1 MMVGTRSRKTLVS
14 VLLGVTAIVV
24 AACSGPVDEPTLT
37 STLNPATT
45 TTTAAEVTITASEAG
60 MPWWNDRVF
69 YEIFVRSF
77 ADSDGDGI
85 GDFVGMTDRLDY
97 LNDGDPTTTDDLGIT
112 GIWLMPVF
120 GSPSYHGY
128 DVVDYR
134 ATQPEYGTIDE
145 LRHFVDEAHERG
157 IAVIMDLVINHSSSR
172 HPWFETSSLNDSPTS
187 DWYIWEPEAPD
198 WRGPWGQDVWHE
210 RDDASYYGI
219 FWEGM
224 PDLNL
229 RTDAVTAE
237 MHDIGA
243 FWLDALDIDGYRLD
257 AARHLIEDGAV
268 QQDTPET
275 YAWLTDFT
283 DAMHGASTD
292 SLILGEI
299 WTDSET
305 VSSYVPDS
313 VDLAFEF
320 GLAEAFL
327 SSMKAWDA
335 TDIAD
340 AQEEVSDLYMTGQ
353 FAPFLTNHD
362 QDRVM
367 SQLGGNADR
376 AHVAAV
382 WLLTSEGV
390 PFVYYGEEVGL
401 AGTKPDER
409 IRTPMPWTDDSIR
422 VGFTTGVPWEPPD
435 LGFAEANVAT
445 QTRNDQSLLS
455 TYRDLIQYRTTSN
468 ALRFG
473 TTTVPVT
480 SAPELYAVLRS
491 FGDDHVLVL
500 LNLSGRE
507 VTGYSVNLDINASP
521 EVVSVRGRAPTS
533 AMDPTSYTPL
543 DSLNP
548 FETLVI
554 ELTTQS
560 DG

>member
-1 MMVGTRSRKTLVS
+1 MQR
-14 VLLGVTAIVV
+14 VLLLIGAIVITA
-24 AACSGPVDEPTLT
+24 AACSSSESADQ
-37 STLNPATT
+37 STVTTNHSTVTASTVTKPA
-45 TTTAAEVTITASEAG
+45 ITASEAG

-85 GDFVGMTDRLDY
+85 GDFVGMTERLDY
-97 LNDGDPTTTDDLGIT
+97 LNDGDPTTTDDLGVT

-120 GSPSYHGY
+120 DSPSYHGY
-128 DVVDYR
+128 DVVDYG

-157 IAVIMDLVINHSSSR
+157 IAVIMDLVINHSSSQ
-172 HPWFETSSLNDSPTS
+172 HPWFEASEPENSPTS

-210 RDDASYYGI
+210 RDDAFYYGI

-229 RTDAVTAE
+229 RTKAVTTE
-237 MHDIGA
+237 MHDIGTY
-243 FWLDALDIDGYRLD
+243 WLDTINVDGYRLD

-268 QQDTPET
+268 QEDTPET
-275 YAWLTDFT
+275 YAWLADFT
-283 DAMHGASTD
+283 EAMHGASTD

-305 VSSYVPDS
+305 ISTYVPDS

-320 GLAEAFL
+320 GLADAFL
-327 SSMKAWDA
+327 SSMKAWGA
-335 TDIAD
+335 TDIAH
-340 AQEEVSDLYMTGQ
+340 AQNEVSDLYTTGQ
-353 FAPFLTNHD
+353 FGPFLTNHD

-367 SQLGGNADR
+367 SQLGGNVDR

-401 AGTKPDER
+401 EGTKPDER

-445 QTRNDQSLLS
+445 QSGDADSLLS
-455 TYRDLIQYRTTSN
+455 TYRDVIRYRSTSN

-473 TTTVPVT
+473 TTTVLDT
-480 SAPELYAVLRS
+480 SAPELHAVLRS
-491 FGDDHVLVL
+491 YGDEHVLVL

-507 VTGYSVNLDINASP
+507 IDDYAVDLNIEVSP
-521 EVVSVRGRAPTS
+521 VVVSVRGRTPNS
-533 AMDPTSYTPL
+533 VEDPSGYTPTTTL
-543 DSLNP
+543 EP

-554 ELTTQS
+554 ELKTPADS
-560 DG
+560 

>member
-1 MMVGTRSRKTLVS
+1 MHRVLVFVAVIAMVMG
-14 VLLGVTAIVV
+14 
-24 AACSGPVDEPTLT
+24 ACSGSADHPLATTTVNLATT
-37 STLNPATT
+37 STTPATT
-45 TTTAAEVTITASEAG
+45 STTDAATITADEAG

-77 ADSDGDGI
+77 TDSDGDGI
-85 GDFVGMTDRLDY
+85 GDFAGMTQRLDY
-97 LNDGDPTTTDDLGIT
+97 LNDGDPATIDDLGVT

-120 GSPSYHGY
+120 DSPSYHGY

-145 LRHFVDEAHERG
+145 LRHFVDEAHDRG
-157 IAVIMDLVINHSSSR
+157 IAVIMDLVINHSSSQ
-172 HPWFETSSLNDSPTS
+172 HPWFKDSEPEGSPTS
-187 DWYIWEPEAPD
+187 DWYIWEHEAPD
-198 WRGPWGQDVWHE
+198 WRGPWGQDVWHD
-210 RDDASYYGI
+210 RGDASYYGI

-229 RTDAVTAE
+229 RTDAVTTE
-237 MHDIGA
+237 MHDIGS
-243 FWLDALDIDGYRLD
+243 FWLDAVNADGYRID

-268 QQDTPET
+268 QQDTSET
-275 YAWLTDFT
+275 YAWLADFT
-283 DAMHGASTD
+283 NAMHGANTD

-305 VSSYVPDS
+305 VSSYVPES

-320 GLAEAFL
+320 GLADAFL
-327 SSMKAWDA
+327 SSMKAWNA

-340 AQEEVSDLYMTGQ
+340 AQNEVSSLYMTGQ

-367 SQLGGNADR
+367 SQLGGNVDR

-401 AGTKPDER
+401 AGAKPDER

-422 VGFTTGVPWEPPD
+422 VGFTTDVPWEPPD

-445 QTRNDQSLLS
+445 QTGDADSLLS
-455 TYRDLIQYRTTSN
+455 TYRDLIHYRSTSN

-473 TTTVPVT
+473 TTTVLDT
-480 SAPELYAVLRS
+480 STPELYVVLRS
-491 FGDDHVLVL
+491 YGDEHVLIL

-507 VTGYSVNLDINASP
+507 ATDYSLDLGVEVSP
-521 EVVSVRGRAPTS
+521 SVISISGRSPNS
-533 AMDPTSYTPL
+533 AVDPMGYTPL
-543 DSLNP
+543 DTLAP
-548 FETLVI
+548 FETLII
-554 ELTTQS
+554 EFAPPI